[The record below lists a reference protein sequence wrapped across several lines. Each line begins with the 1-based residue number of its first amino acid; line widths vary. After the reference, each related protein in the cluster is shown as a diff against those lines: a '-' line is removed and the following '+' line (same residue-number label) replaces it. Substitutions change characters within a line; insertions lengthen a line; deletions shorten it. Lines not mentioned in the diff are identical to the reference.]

1 MTSCQTLSIV
11 VVTDIIS
18 SLKNSVSFGTIKEKA
33 IKKIHDSN
41 SILDECALI
50 NIRRTYYLSMI
61 AIPLRLVNIYLFLST
76 DSYDTSVAKMW
87 SRGIVTSHFV
97 LLIFMIGFFILTR
110 KLKNH
115 QEANK
120 IMHALQYI
128 VVIVIMASG
137 IAIVTIDQLVTS
149 NITPFLL
156 ICIVCGA
163 IFLIRPLISIIIYAS
178 SYTSYYFLLAL
189 TISNQE
195 ALLSNRV
202 NGVTAVGIGFLLS
215 LIMWNSNYTNISQKR
230 RIEIQQKQLERMAYY
245 DPLTDLPNRRLFD
258 KLIKQEIYSMQR
270 YDHVSIIIILDI
282 DDFKNINDTYGH
294 PVGDNMLIQIGDL
307 IKANIRETDTVSRF
321 GGEEYIILMPR
332 TSLESGQAFA
342 ERLRKLIMEEQ
353 FIVGSTTIR
362 ITCSFGVSILSESNS
377 DIDDYYLLADKALY
391 LAKQNGKNRVETA

>member
-18 SLKNSVSFGTIKEKA
+18 SLKNSVSFGTMKEKA

-41 SILDECALI
+41 SIVDECALI

-76 DSYDTSVAKMW
+76 DSYDTSVTKMW

-97 LLIFMIGFFILTR
+97 LLIFMIGFFLLAR
-110 KLKNH
+110 KLKNN

-178 SYTSYYFLLAL
+178 FYTSYYFLLAL

-215 LIMWNSNYTNISQKR
+215 LIMWNSNYTNISQKQ

-270 YDHVSIIIILDI
+270 YDHESIIIILDI

-294 PVGDNMLIQIGDL
+294 PVGDNMLIQIGNL